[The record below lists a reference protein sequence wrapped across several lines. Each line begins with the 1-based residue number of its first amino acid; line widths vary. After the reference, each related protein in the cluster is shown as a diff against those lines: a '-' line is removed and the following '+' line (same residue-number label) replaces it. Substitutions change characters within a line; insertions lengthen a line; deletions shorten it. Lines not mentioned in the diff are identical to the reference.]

1 MTYSCTCRE
10 QILHRKRWLE
20 ESSKLF
26 KKDDKLL
33 HQKSRSYITS
43 KGVGLP
49 LANLSMDILCAGNKL
64 PRQRFFQK

>member
-33 HQKSRSYITS
+33 HQR
-43 KGVGLP
+43 VGL
-49 LANLSMDILCAGNKL
+49 ILQAKE
-64 PRQRFFQK
+64 